1 MLPADG
7 ALHQNVPVTTRRL
20 HPAWIVAAVAFLAL
34 VGAAGFRAAPSVL
47 MVPIETELGFSRT
60 ELSTAVGLNILLYGL
75 MAPFAAAL
83 MERFGLKRVTAAALV
98 VIAGGA
104 ALGTLAQ
111 HPWVLLLTWGVMI
124 GLGTGSMA
132 LVFAAVVTQRWFV
145 RHRGTVSGV
154 LTAGSATG
162 QLVFLPPTAW
172 LATEW
177 GWREASLLV
186 ALGAL
191 AVVPLVLL
199 FLHDSPAARG
209 VTPFGA
215 PDAAAGDDA
224 EPGARAVAAPAVVPR
239 RSPRTNP
246 ARAAIDGL
254 REAVRHR
261 TFWALAAGFAICG
274 ATTNGL
280 IGTHFIPAA
289 HDHGMPQTAA
299 AGLLALVGIFDIAGT
314 VLSGW
319 LTDRWNP
326 RLLLV
331 IYYVG
336 RGLSLMALP
345 FLLSAEVQPPMVVFI
360 VFYGLDWVATVP
372 PTMALCREHF
382 GDRAPVVF
390 GWVFASHQI
399 GAAIASVLV
408 GVVRDA
414 MGHYTVAWFAAAGL
428 CAVAA
433 LVSLSVRRDRTP
445 EVELDTVPA
454 P

>member
-1 MLPADG
+1 MLRADD
-7 ALHQNVPVTTRRL
+7 ALHQNVPVTTRRV
-20 HPAWIVAAVAFLAL
+20 HPAWIVAGVAFLAL

-47 MVPIETELGFSRT
+47 MVPIEAELGFSRT

-98 VIAGGA
+98 VIAAGA

-209 VTPFGA
+209 VTPFGSA
-215 PDAAAGDDA
+215 D
-224 EPGARAVAAPAVVPR
+224 APAGVATPVASAVRAP
-239 RSPRTNP
+239 SPLPETVARTNP

-274 ATTNGL
+274 ATADGH
-280 IGTHFIPAA
+280 IGTTSSPPRTTTACRRRSRPGCWRSSASSTSRAPCSPAGSPTAGARACCSPSTTPAA
-289 HDHGMPQTAA
+289 A
-299 AGLLALVGIFDIAGT
+299 
-314 VLSGW
+314 
-319 LTDRWNP
+319 
-326 RLLLV
+326 
-331 IYYVG
+331 
-336 RGLSLMALP
+336 
-345 FLLSAEVQPPMVVFI
+345 
-360 VFYGLDWVATVP
+360 
-372 PTMALCREHF
+372 
-382 GDRAPVVF
+382 
-390 GWVFASHQI
+390 
-399 GAAIASVLV
+399 
-408 GVVRDA
+408 
-414 MGHYTVAWFAAAGL
+414 
-428 CAVAA
+428 
-433 LVSLSVRRDRTP
+433 
-445 EVELDTVPA
+445 
-454 P
+454 